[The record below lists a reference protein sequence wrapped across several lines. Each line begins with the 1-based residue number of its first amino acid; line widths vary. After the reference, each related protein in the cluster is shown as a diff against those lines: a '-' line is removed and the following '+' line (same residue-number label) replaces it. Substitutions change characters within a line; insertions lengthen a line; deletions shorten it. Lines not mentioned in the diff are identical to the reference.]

1 MSDEPILE
9 PDTPIAGVTGSD
21 LPVDAD
27 PADALDQRRRVLP
40 DDEGSLVGSGLPV
53 EADPADA
60 LDQRREVPLDDE
72 ADSLVGA
79 DPLVDDRK
87 GFGDFPL

>member
-1 MSDEPILE
+1 VSDEPIPE
-9 PDTPIAGVTGSD
+9 RDTPTADLGSD

-27 PADALDQRRRVLP
+27 PADV
-40 DDEGSLVGSGLPV
+40 
-53 EADPADA
+53 

-72 ADSLVGA
+72 ADTLVGA

>member
-9 PDTPIAGVTGSD
+9 PDTPTAELTGAD
-21 LPVDAD
+21 LPVD
-27 PADALDQRRRVLP
+27 
-40 DDEGSLVGSGLPV
+40 
-53 EADPADA
+53 ADPADA

-79 DPLVDDRK
+79 DPLLDDRK